1 MDLFLESAGS
11 FLLTQKEKRALPRN
25 KLTKDVIA
33 EYAQRFYYVTNGR
46 SGTKSALR
54 LIFDNEKVQSDLKKL
69 FAPVEIMC
77 SVNQDG
83 EVVVNQEMKVD
94 QILGYYTGQLKQ
106 VEERNS
112 SLYLIKTRLI
122 NEREGKDVFIDGS
135 GYKNI
140 KDRICQDCPANL
152 MCFINHGCPGC
163 SNVDVLIDE
172 SINVQHTT
180 ERTRYKFVIPQVRA
194 KYMLPKNTVLRYD
207 YGSSYGASTQ
217 RQLLLDGFKSVKCNC
232 PMHDIAK
239 FPNWYIPVGDTKY
252 WYPDDETVGELSNL
266 ISKSIEVHEEMQK
279 IANRRSGCVFQTNN
293 DAGAPSAG
301 PAARPDS
308 HFALEHALTCNGLDH
323 SRSF

>member
-33 EYAQRFYYVTNGR
+33 KHAQRFYYVTNGR

-69 FAPVEIMC
+69 FAPVEKMC

-106 VEERNS
+106 VDERNS
-112 SLYLIKTRLI
+112 SLYLIETRLI
-122 NEREGKDVFIDGS
+122 NGREEKEVFIDGS

-140 KDRICQDCPANL
+140 KARICQEFPANL

-180 ERTRYKFVIPQVRA
+180 KRTHYQFVIPQVRA

-217 RQLLLDGFKSVKCNC
+217 RQLLLDGFKST
-232 PMHDIAK
+232 
-239 FPNWYIPVGDTKY
+239 G
-252 WYPDDETVGELSNL
+252 
-266 ISKSIEVHEEMQK
+266 
-279 IANRRSGCVFQTNN
+279 
-293 DAGAPSAG
+293 
-301 PAARPDS
+301 
-308 HFALEHALTCNGLDH
+308 
-323 SRSF
+323 